1 VIVSIMS
8 RMLINQRLPVC
19 HVIKLLLLLM
29 LTVMMAAI
37 LSAAPKTGLSIFGG
51 LSMSSTNFH
60 RRDAIVMTTGKTL
73 KVGLC
78 LAFAF
83 LYT

>member
-19 HVIKLLLLLM
+19 HVIKLLLLM